1 MAADRSVLVVVY
13 DGVRLLDVTGPLE
26 VFAVA
31 NEQGGRYRSRL
42 ASPDGRDVVANTGT
56 RLGVDL
62 SLAEADARDAT
73 LVVPGGPN
81 WPETINDA
89 ELMDQIRRLSGQS
102 ARTASVCAGAFALA
116 AAGLLDGRRATTH
129 WELAD
134 QLARRFPAVQV
145 DRDAIFIQDGPMITS
160 AGVTS
165 GIDLAL
171 ALVEA
176 DLGAETARMVAK
188 QLVVFLQRPGGQSQF
203 SVRASAGQSN
213 HDLIR
218 KLLDAITVDPA
229 GDHSLSSM
237 AARVGVSAR
246 HLTRLFNEEVGAT
259 PARFVEKVRVEAAQH
274 LLETGAAPLDRVA
287 RQTGLGS
294 PETLRRAFTRVIGT
308 TPGSYRSRFHTTG
321 VTNGSSAGPLPAGPA
336 SPA

>member
-1 MAADRSVLVVVY
+1 VRDVLVVVY

-31 NEQGGRYRSRL
+31 NEHGGEYRSRL
-42 ASPDGRDVVANTGT
+42 ASPDGHDVVANTGT

-62 SLAEADARDAT
+62 SLSSADARGAT

-81 WPETINDA
+81 WLHTISDA
-89 ELMDQIRRLSGQS
+89 GLLDEIRRLSGQS

-134 QLARRFPAVQV
+134 QLARRFPLVEV
-145 DRDAIFIQDGPMITS
+145 DSDAIFVQDGSVITS

-171 ALVEA
+171 ALVEK
-176 DLGAETARMVAK
+176 DLGAETARLVAK

-203 SVRASAGQSN
+203 SVRLSAGQAR
-213 HDLIR
+213 HELIR
-218 KLLDAITVDPA
+218 KALDAITSDPA
-229 GDHSLSSM
+229 GDHSLEVLASR
-237 AARVGVSAR
+237 AGVSGR
-246 HLTRLFNEEVGAT
+246 HLTRLFHDEVGTT
-259 PARFVEKVRVEAAQH
+259 PARFVEKVRVEAAQA
-274 LLETGAAPLDRVA
+274 LLEATTDPLDVIA
-287 RQTGLGS
+287 RQVGLGS
-294 PETLRRAFTRVIGT
+294 AETLRRAFSRVLNT
-308 TPGSYRSRFHTTG
+308 TPGRHRARFSR
-321 VTNGSSAGPLPAGPA
+321 VRKSS
-336 SPA
+336 

>member
-1 MAADRSVLVVVY
+1 VPDVLVVVY

-31 NEQGGRYRSRL
+31 NEQGGEYRSRL

-62 SLAEADARDAT
+62 SLSSADARGAT

-81 WPETINDA
+81 WLHTISDA
-89 ELMDQIRRLSGQS
+89 GLLDQIRRLSGQS

-134 QLARRFPAVQV
+134 QLARRFPLVEV
-145 DRDAIFIQDGPMITS
+145 DSDAIFVEDGPVITS

-171 ALVEA
+171 ALVEK
-176 DLGAETARMVAK
+176 DLGAETARLVAK
-188 QLVVFLQRPGGQSQF
+188 QMVVFLQRPGGQSQF
-203 SVRASAGQSN
+203 SVRLSAGQAR
-213 HDLIR
+213 HELIR
-218 KLLDAITVDPA
+218 KVLDAITSDPA
-229 GDHSLSSM
+229 GDHSLEVLASR
-237 AARVGVSAR
+237 AGVSGR
-246 HLTRLFNEEVGAT
+246 HLTRLFHDEVGTT
-259 PARFVEKVRVEAAQH
+259 PARFVEKVRVEAAQL
-274 LLETGAAPLDRVA
+274 LLEATTDPLDVIARRV
-287 RQTGLGS
+287 GLGS
-294 PETLRRAFTRVIGT
+294 PETLRRAFARVLNT
-308 TPGSYRSRFHTTG
+308 TPGTYRSRFHTTG
-321 VTNGSSAGPLPAGPA
+321 VTSG
-336 SPA
+336 

>member
-1 MAADRSVLVVVY
+1 MPEVLVVVY

-31 NEQGGRYRSRL
+31 NEQGGDYHSRL

-62 SLAEADARDAT
+62 SLSSADARGAT

-81 WPETINDA
+81 WLHTISDA
-89 ELMDQIRRLSGQS
+89 ALLDQIRRLSGQS

-134 QLARRFPAVQV
+134 QLARRFPLVEV
-145 DRDAIFIQDGPMITS
+145 DSDALFVQDGPVITS

-171 ALVEA
+171 ALVEK
-176 DLGAETARMVAK
+176 DLGAETARLVAK
-188 QLVVFLQRPGGQSQF
+188 QMVVFLQRPGGQSQF
-203 SVRASAGQSN
+203 SVRLSAGQAR
-213 HDLIR
+213 HELIR
-218 KLLDAITVDPA
+218 KALDAITSDPA
-229 GDHSLSSM
+229 GDHSLEVLASR
-237 AARVGVSAR
+237 AGVSAR
-246 HLTRLFNEEVGAT
+246 HLTRLFHDEVGTT
-259 PARFVEKVRVEAAQH
+259 PARFVEKVRVEAAQL
-274 LLETGAAPLDRVA
+274 LLEATTDPLDVIA
-287 RQTGLGS
+287 RQVGLGS
-294 PETLRRAFTRVIGT
+294 PETLRRAFARVLNT
-308 TPGSYRSRFHTTG
+308 TPGTYRARFHTTG
-321 VTNGSSAGPLPAGPA
+321 VTSLD
-336 SPA
+336 

>member
-1 MAADRSVLVVVY
+1 MLVVVY

-31 NEQGGRYRSRL
+31 NEQGGEYRSCL

-62 SLAEADARDAT
+62 SLSSADARGAT

-81 WPETINDA
+81 WLHTISDA
-89 ELMDQIRRLSGQS
+89 ALLDQIRRLSGQS

-134 QLARRFPAVQV
+134 QLARRFPLVEV
-145 DRDAIFIQDGPMITS
+145 DSDAIFVQDGPVITS

-171 ALVEA
+171 ALVEK
-176 DLGAETARMVAK
+176 DLGAETARLVAK

-203 SVRASAGQSN
+203 SVRLSAGQAR
-213 HDLIR
+213 HELIR
-218 KLLDAITVDPA
+218 KVLDAITSDPA
-229 GDHSLSSM
+229 GDHSLEVLASR
-237 AARVGVSAR
+237 AGVSTR
-246 HLTRLFNEEVGAT
+246 HLTRLFNDEVGTT
-259 PARFVEKVRVEAAQH
+259 PARFVEKVRVEAAQL
-274 LLETGAAPLDRVA
+274 LLEATADPLDVIA
-287 RQTGLGS
+287 RQVGLGS
-294 PETLRRAFTRVIGT
+294 PETLRRAFTRVLNT
-308 TPGSYRSRFHTTG
+308 TPGQHRARFSG
-321 VTNGSSAGPLPAGPA
+321 VRKN
-336 SPA
+336 

>member
-1 MAADRSVLVVVY
+1 MPEILVVVY

-31 NEQGGRYRSRL
+31 NEQGGDYRSRL

-62 SLAEADARDAT
+62 SLATADARGAT

-81 WPETINDA
+81 WLHTISDA
-89 ELMDQIRRLSGQS
+89 ALLDQIRRLSTQS
-102 ARTASVCAGAFALA
+102 TRTASVCAGAFALA

-134 QLARRFPAVQV
+134 QLAARFPSVTV
-145 DRDAIFIQDGPMITS
+145 DRDAIFVQDGPVITS
-160 AGVTS
+160 AGVSS

-171 ALVEA
+171 ALVEK

-203 SVRASAGQSN
+203 SVRLSAGQAK
-213 HDLIR
+213 HELIR
-218 KLLDAITVDPA
+218 KVLDAITSDPA
-229 GDHSLSSM
+229 GDHSLESLASL
-237 AARVGVSAR
+237 AGVSGR
-246 HLTRLFNEEVGAT
+246 HLTRLFHDEVGTT
-259 PARFVEKVRVEAAQH
+259 PARFVEKVRVEAAQV
-274 LLETGAAPLDRVA
+274 LLEATDDPLDVVA
-287 RQTGLGS
+287 RRVGLGTA
-294 PETLRRAFTRVIGT
+294 ETLRRAFGRVLNT
-308 TPGSYRSRFHTTG
+308 TPGSYRARFRTTG
-321 VTNGSSAGPLPAGPA
+321 VGPT
-336 SPA
+336 

>member
-1 MAADRSVLVVVY
+1 VAIHERSVLVVVY
-13 DGVRLLDVTGPLE
+13 DGVRLLDVTGPIE

-42 ASPDGRDVVANTGT
+42 ASPDGQDVVTNTGT

-62 SLAEADARDAT
+62 SLSDADARGAT

-81 WPETINDA
+81 WLHTISDA
-89 ELMDQIRRLSGQS
+89 SLVGQIRRLSAQS

-116 AAGLLDGRRATTH
+116 AAGVLDGRRATTH

-134 QLARRFPAVQV
+134 QLARRFPEIQV
-145 DRDAIFIQDGPMITS
+145 DSDAIFIQDGAVITS

-171 ALVEA
+171 ALVEE

-203 SVRASAGQSN
+203 SVRLSAGQAR
-213 HDLIR
+213 HEVIR
-218 KLLDAITVDPA
+218 RLLDAITAEPA
-229 GDHSLSSM
+229 GDHSAEAL
-237 AARVGVSAR
+237 ADRAGVSVR
-246 HLTRLFNEEVGAT
+246 HLSRLFHQEAETT
-259 PARFVEKVRVEAAQH
+259 PARFVEKVRVEAAQL
-274 LLETGAAPLDRVA
+274 LLEATKDPLDVIA
-287 RQTGLGS
+287 RQVGLGS
-294 PETLRRAFTRVIGT
+294 PETLRRAFARVAGIA
-308 TPGSYRSRFHTTG
+308 PGSYRARFRTSG
-321 VTNGSSAGPLPAGPA
+321 VTSNSAKA
-336 SPA
+336 S

>member
-1 MAADRSVLVVVY
+1 MVVY

-31 NEQGGRYRSRL
+31 NEQGGDYHSRL

-62 SLAEADARDAT
+62 SLSSADAYGAT

-81 WPETINDA
+81 WLHTISDA
-89 ELMDQIRRLSGQS
+89 ALLDQIRRLSGQS

-134 QLARRFPAVQV
+134 QLARRFPLVEV
-145 DRDAIFIQDGPMITS
+145 DSDAIFVEDGPVITS

-171 ALVEA
+171 ALVEK
-176 DLGAETARMVAK
+176 DLGAETARLVAK

-203 SVRASAGQSN
+203 SVRLSAGQAR
-213 HDLIR
+213 HELVR
-218 KLLDAITVDPA
+218 KVLDAITSDPA
-229 GDHSLSSM
+229 GDHSLEVLASG
-237 AARVGVSAR
+237 AGVSAR
-246 HLTRLFNEEVGAT
+246 HLTRLFGDEVGTT
-259 PARFVEKVRVEAAQH
+259 PARFVEKVRVEAAQL
-274 LLETGAAPLDRVA
+274 LLEATSDPLDVIA
-287 RQTGLGS
+287 RKVGLGS
-294 PETLRRAFTRVIGT
+294 PETLRRAFTRVLNT
-308 TPGSYRSRFHTTG
+308 TPGRHRARF
-321 VTNGSSAGPLPAGPA
+321 SSVPKDR
-336 SPA
+336 

>member
-1 MAADRSVLVVVY
+1 VAAERTVLVVVY
-13 DGVRLLDVTGPLE
+13 NGVRLLDVTGPLE

-42 ASPDGRDVVANTGT
+42 ASPDGSDVVANTGT

-62 SLAEADARDAT
+62 SLDAADARGAT

-81 WPETINDA
+81 WLHTISDA
-89 ELMDQIRRLSGQS
+89 GLLDQIRRLSQQS

-134 QLARRFPAVQV
+134 QLALRFPAVQV
-145 DRDAIFIQDGPMITS
+145 DSDAIFVQDGPVITS

-171 ALVEA
+171 ALVEE
-176 DLGAETARMVAK
+176 DLGAETARLVAK

-203 SVRASAGQSN
+203 SVRLSAGQAR
-213 HDLIR
+213 HEVVR
-218 KLLDAITVDPA
+218 KLLDAITSDPA
-229 GDHSLSSM
+229 GDHSLDVL
-237 AARVGVSAR
+237 ADRAGVSSR
-246 HLTRLFNEEVGAT
+246 HLTRLFHEEVGST
-259 PARFVEKVRVEAAQH
+259 PARFVEKVRVESAQH
-274 LLETGAAPLDRVA
+274 LLEATTSSLDVIA
-287 RQTGLGS
+287 RQSGLGT
-294 PETLRRAFTRVIGT
+294 PETLRRAFTRVLGT
-308 TPGSYRSRFHTTG
+308 TPGTYRNRFHTTG
-321 VTNGSSAGPLPAGPA
+321 ISH
-336 SPA
+336 

>member
-1 MAADRSVLVVVY
+1 VAAERTVLVVVY

-31 NEQGGRYRSRL
+31 NEQGGRYCSRL
-42 ASPDGRDVVANTGT
+42 ASPDGSDVVANTGT

-62 SLAEADARDAT
+62 SLDAADARGAT

-81 WPETINDA
+81 WLHTISDA
-89 ELMDQIRRLSGQS
+89 GLLDQIRRLSRQS

-134 QLARRFPAVQV
+134 QLALRFPAVQV
-145 DRDAIFIQDGPMITS
+145 DSDAIFVQDGPVITS

-171 ALVEA
+171 ALVEE
-176 DLGAETARMVAK
+176 DLGAETARLVAK

-203 SVRASAGQSN
+203 SVRLSAGQAR
-213 HDLIR
+213 HEVVR
-218 KLLDAITVDPA
+218 KLLDAITSDPA
-229 GDHSLSSM
+229 GDHSLDVL
-237 AARVGVSAR
+237 ADRAGVSSR
-246 HLTRLFNEEVGAT
+246 HLTRLFHEQVGST
-259 PARFVEKVRVEAAQH
+259 PARFVEKVRVESAQH
-274 LLETGAAPLDRVA
+274 LLEATTSSLDVIA
-287 RQTGLGS
+287 RQSGLGT
-294 PETLRRAFTRVIGT
+294 PETLRRAFTRVLGT
-308 TPGSYRSRFHTTG
+308 TPSTYRNRFHTTG
-321 VTNGSSAGPLPAGPA
+321 VSH
-336 SPA
+336 

>member
-1 MAADRSVLVVVY
+1 VPDVLVVVY

-31 NEQGGRYRSRL
+31 NEQGGDYRSRL
-42 ASPDGRDVVANTGT
+42 ASPDGHDVVANTGT

-62 SLAEADARDAT
+62 SLSAADARGAT

-81 WPETINDA
+81 WLHTISDGG
-89 ELMDQIRRLSGQS
+89 LLDQIRRLAGQS

-134 QLARRFPAVQV
+134 QLARRFPLVEV
-145 DRDAIFIQDGPMITS
+145 DSDAIFVQDGPVITS

-171 ALVEA
+171 ALVER
-176 DLGAETARMVAK
+176 DLGAATARLVAK

-203 SVRASAGQSN
+203 SVRLSAGQARN
-213 HDLIR
+213 ELIR
-218 KLLDAITVDPA
+218 KLLDRITAEPA
-229 GDHSLSSM
+229 GDHSLDSLST
-237 AARVGVSAR
+237 AAGVSAR
-246 HLTRLFNEEVGAT
+246 HLTRLFHDEVGTT
-259 PARFVEKVRVEAAQH
+259 PARFVEKVRVEAAQQ
-274 LLETGAAPLDRVA
+274 LLEATTAPLDVIA
-287 RQTGLGS
+287 RQVGLGS
-294 PETLRRAFTRVIGT
+294 PETLRRAFARLLDI
-308 TPGSYRSRFHTTG
+308 TPGSYRARFHTTG
-321 VTNGSSAGPLPAGPA
+321 V
-336 SPA
+336 

>member
-1 MAADRSVLVVVY
+1 VERIVLVVVY

-31 NEQGGRYRSRL
+31 NEQGGRYRSLL
-42 ASPDGRDVVANTGT
+42 ASPNGRDVVANTGT
-56 RLGVDL
+56 RLGVDVDL
-62 SLAEADARDAT
+62 SAADARGAT

-81 WPETINDA
+81 WLHTISDA
-89 ELMDQIRRLSGQS
+89 GLLAEIRRLSGQS

-134 QLARRFPAVQV
+134 QLAVRFPAVRV
-145 DRDAIFIQDGPMITS
+145 DSDAIFVQDGPVITS

-176 DLGAETARMVAK
+176 DLGAETARLVAK

-203 SVRASAGQSN
+203 SVRLTAGQAR
-213 HDLIR
+213 HDQVR
-218 KLLDAITVDPA
+218 KLLDSITVDPA
-229 GDHSLSSM
+229 GDHSLGALS
-237 AARVGVSAR
+237 ARAGISQR
-246 HLTRLFNEEVGAT
+246 HLTRLFNDEVGMT

-274 LLETGAAPLDRVA
+274 LLEATTDPLDVIA
-287 RQTGLGS
+287 RRTGLGT
-294 PETLRRAFTRVIGT
+294 PETLRRAFTRVLGIS
-308 TPGSYRSRFHTTG
+308 PGSYRNRFHTSGITI
-321 VTNGSSAGPLPAGPA
+321 
-336 SPA
+336 SP